1 MTTVASRP
9 LAASA
14 AAADSRRS
22 WAARLDTGI
31 GAVIEVVSAALVVVE
46 IVVLFCGILAR
57 YVFHRP
63 LVWSDELASLLFLW
77 LAMLGSVLA
86 FRASEHMRM
95 TALVSKASGSLRRFL
110 ELIALFATVAFLV
123 FILHPALAGGVL
135 LQARALDAEQPS
147 LQLAHGGSRRQH
159 RA

>member
-9 LAASA
+9 LAASG
-14 AAADSRRS
+14 AAADGRRG
-22 WAARLDTGI
+22 WAARLDAAI
-31 GAVIEVVSAALVVVE
+31 GAVVEAVSAALVVVE

-95 TALVSKASGSLRRFL
+95 TALVSKASGSLRRSLSSSSFCIRRSPMCRTRRL
-110 ELIALFATVAFLV
+110 SSCRRSISP
-123 FILHPALAGGVL
+123 PAGAPR
-135 LQARALDAEQPS
+135 QCRSA
-147 LQLAHGGSRRQH
+147 SRS
-159 RA
+159 